1 MNTTLT
7 DNVPAQLTN
16 VEFSTDNGVTFR
28 PWGGILSL
36 GVLEPGFVLNVLIR
50 GTVSPSASGTITN
63 TAVVNSTTPDPNPD
77 NNTSTENTP
86 VTASADLSVT
96 KSGSPSPVAAGS
108 QLTYT
113 VVAANHGP
121 GDAQNVTLTDSLPA
135 QIRNPEYSLDGGF
148 TFQPWTGSASLGSLA
163 EGASR
168 TVIIRGIVNE
178 TAVGTITNT
187 VTVSSTTPDPNP
199 DNNQDTE
206 ITPINT
212 SADLSIAK
220 TGSPIPA
227 TPGQY
232 LFYTIRVEN
241 NGPNP
246 AVNTVVTDTVP
257 SSLTNVEYS
266 IDSGTAWNPWTG
278 SYSLGTLAPGAV
290 QTILLR
296 GLVSLSAPDII
307 TNTALVSSDT
317 PDPNPDNNQDTAII
331 PVRESADL
339 SLSKTAYPVPVNA
352 GELLTYT
359 LVISNAGPNA
369 AQNVELSDML
379 PSGLINPEFAVQGSS
394 NFIPWTSPYACLLY
408 TSPVILSP
416 HQSCK

>member
-1 MNTTLT
+1 MYWVVGGKHGRV
-7 DNVPAQLTN
+7 DAENV
-16 VEFSTDNGVTFR
+16 S
-28 PWGGILSL
+28 
-36 GVLEPGFVLNVLIR
+36 
-50 GTVSPSASGTITN
+50 
-63 TAVVNSTTPDPNPD
+63 
-77 NNTSTENTP
+77 
-86 VTASADLSVT
+86 
-96 KSGSPSPVAAGS
+96 
-108 QLTYT
+108 
-113 VVAANHGP
+113 
-121 GDAQNVTLTDSLPA
+121 LTDSLPA
-135 QIRNPEYSLDGGF
+135 QIRKPEYSLDGGF
-148 TFQPWTGSASLGSLA
+148 TFQPWTGSAGLGSLA

-317 PDPNPDNNQDTAII
+317 PDPNPDKNKDTTIK
-331 PVRESADL
+331 PVR
-339 SLSKTAYPVPVNA
+339 
-352 GELLTYT
+352 
-359 LVISNAGPNA
+359 
-369 AQNVELSDML
+369 
-379 PSGLINPEFAVQGSS
+379 
-394 NFIPWTSPYACLLY
+394 
-408 TSPVILSP
+408 
-416 HQSCK
+416 